1 MAPLMYQNAAMQL
14 DQYVESIR
22 RQLEVAAEAGGD
34 EARALAERLLAPL
47 EAAIRLAVQDALAE
61 AAEEITLELAPG
73 SVELRLRGREPEFV
87 VTLPP
92 ADLSAEEDREADDAA
107 TGVWLSRRTDAR
119 DGTEGDDDAVARIN
133 LRLPERL
140 KARVE
145 QAAADEGLSVNAWL
159 VRATASAVE
168 RSDPIR
174 RRERRTPSG
183 TQRYQGWAR

>member
-1 MAPLMYQNAAMQL
+1 MQL

-22 RQLEVAAEAGGD
+22 RQLEVAAEAGGG

-92 ADLSAEEDREADDAA
+92 ADLSAEEGREADDAA
-107 TGVWLSRRTDAR
+107 TGDWLSRRSDAR
-119 DGTEGDDDAVARIN
+119 DGTEGEDDAVARIN

-145 QAAADEGLSVNAWL
+145 QAAADEGLSINAWL

-183 TQRYQGWAR
+183 AQRYQGWAR